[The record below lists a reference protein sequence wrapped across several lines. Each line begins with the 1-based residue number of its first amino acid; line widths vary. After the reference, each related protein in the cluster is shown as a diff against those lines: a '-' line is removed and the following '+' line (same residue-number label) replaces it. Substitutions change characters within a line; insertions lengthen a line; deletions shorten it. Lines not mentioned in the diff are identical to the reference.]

1 MLVCGVIS
9 DEDIM
14 NMMYAPLCF
23 GVLKSVSQLTHQER
37 AKKVSGEAVIL
48 NLNESNY
55 FDLMRVA

>member
-1 MLVCGVIS
+1 MMTATPLFRGVKKR
-9 DEDIM
+9 
-14 NMMYAPLCF
+14 
-23 GVLKSVSQLTHQER
+23 VTHQER